1 MDSLLVSQPDNGE
14 DALSITEA
22 LARSGA
28 LDIIVVDSVAALVPK
43 AEIEGDMGDSHVGLH
58 ARLMSQALRKL
69 TGVVA
74 KSDTLVIF
82 INQLREKVGVIY
94 GSPEVTTGGRALKFY
109 SSVRIDVRK
118 ADIIKGTDGTIIG
131 SRTKAKV
138 VKNKVSPPFKEA
150 FFDIMYGTGISHE
163 GELVD
168 LGVDYGIIAKSG
180 AWFSYGEERLGQGRE
195 NVKTLLAS
203 NKALADEIEAKIFE
217 AVKNGVT
224 VESKKKTA
232 KSAKGAKAKLDIAVD
247 EDDDEA

>member
-1 MDSLLVSQPDNGE
+1 
-14 DALSITEA
+14 
-22 LARSGA
+22 
-28 LDIIVVDSVAALVPK
+28 
-43 AEIEGDMGDSHVGLH
+43 
-58 ARLMSQALRKL
+58 
-69 TGVVA
+69 
-74 KSDTLVIF
+74 
-82 INQLREKVGVIY
+82 
-94 GSPEVTTGGRALKFY
+94 
-109 SSVRIDVRK
+109 
-118 ADIIKGTDGTIIG
+118 
-131 SRTKAKV
+131 
-138 VKNKVSPPFKEA
+138 
-150 FFDIMYGTGISHE
+150 MYGTGISHE